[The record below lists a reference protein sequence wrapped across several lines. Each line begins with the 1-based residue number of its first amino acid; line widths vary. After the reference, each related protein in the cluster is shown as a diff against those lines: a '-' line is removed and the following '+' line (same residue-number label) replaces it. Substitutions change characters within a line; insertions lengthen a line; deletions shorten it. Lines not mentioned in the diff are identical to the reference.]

1 MTKMKAKNTLH
12 GTPQRMNVG
21 FRVFDGVKSV
31 LVTVLVGLNACD
43 CAIAQTR
50 GESSAVHSQRTE
62 ATNAL
67 IGDGSVRLAGEMD
80 LRRLVDLCAERLRL
94 RVDYDPKVVAG
105 MVTLRTPGPLSDRE
119 LWDLMNQVLLTRG
132 MTTVRARE
140 SESIS
145 VVKLADASAA
155 ARPEPYALDATPVIG
170 VDPKKPM
177 LPPPAYVALVITLA
191 HAERGSVIRSVQ
203 PLLSKPGGVVSQVG
217 ERAIIVADLRNRA
230 FEAAAVA
237 TTLDVPGP
245 EGGIDTIGIRNMPA
259 RDMVTLATDVAQRLG
274 DATGSQFV
282 GSLVALPDNINVLV
296 ISPAGAAER
305 WRNLI
310 ARLDTREP
318 VAVRTYP
325 VRWHGL
331 SDVADLVRAT
341 ILDRPGAIEIDPRRS
356 VAIDQLS
363 GSIIVTAPDRVLAE
377 VEELLLRLEKAPEQV
392 RRPMRTYEIRNRS
405 AQEVL
410 GLLRMLLDAETGSLW
425 QAIVREE
432 GSLGANASDGI
443 SRSPMKIGSEVSG
456 VVDTSW
462 KSEKQK
468 GGAASG
474 LVLTADDSTNTII
487 AIGEPRQLES
497 IEQLLPT
504 LDRRQAQVELE
515 VMILS
520 LTEGDTLDLGT
531 EIAYLTQQGSTAISL
546 SSLFGLSSGAGVA
559 RTASGIGGT
568 ALILD
573 PADFAVVVRALQTL
587 NKGRSLSMPRMLAG
601 NNKPAT
607 INSVIQQPFTSTN
620 ASDTVATTSFGGT
633 QDAGTTVTI
642 TPTIAAGDHVV
653 LDYRISISAFVG
665 ESSSPGIPPPRQQNS
680 LGGSVTIPDGHTIAI
695 GGLRLATEA
704 KARSQ
709 IPLLGDIPVL
719 GEAFRNRSNSASE
732 SRFFVFIRAN
742 VLRHT
747 SFEDLKRVS
756 GERLKDAG
764 LDDGLPVSVPRMIR

>member
-1 MTKMKAKNTLH
+1 
-12 GTPQRMNVG
+12 MNVG